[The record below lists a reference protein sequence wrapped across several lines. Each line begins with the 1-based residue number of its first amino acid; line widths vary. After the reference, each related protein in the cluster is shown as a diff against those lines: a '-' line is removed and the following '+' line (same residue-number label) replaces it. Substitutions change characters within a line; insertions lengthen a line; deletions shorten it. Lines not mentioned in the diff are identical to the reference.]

1 MSLSISS
8 SLTLFVL
15 SLSLHFSALFDSA
28 CHHLI
33 GGQALYKMMLMTAQ
47 QFFKVMVSENEI
59 SPPLS
64 LILSIWINPR
74 IIPVGWD
81 AHSHTGGNGCA
92 HGDKIFYWSV
102 WVMCPYCH
110 SPRELLYHANTTA
123 TSISSL
129 VSTISIRNN
138 LAVEINSFLS
148 ANW

>member
-1 MSLSISS
+1 MSSSISS

-33 GGQALYKMMLMTAQ
+33 GGQTLYKMMLMTAR

-81 AHSHTGGNGCA
+81 AHSYPGGNGCA
-92 HGDKIFYWSV
+92 HGDKIFYCPA

-110 SPRELLYHANTTA
+110 SHRELSYNANTTA
-123 TSISSL
+123 ANTSSL
-129 VSTISIRNN
+129 VSTNSIRNN
-138 LAVEINSFLS
+138 LAIEINSLLS
-148 ANW
+148 VNW

>member
-1 MSLSISS
+1 MSSSISS

-33 GGQALYKMMLMTAQ
+33 GGQTLYKMMLMTAR

-59 SPPLS
+59 YPPLS

-81 AHSHTGGNGCA
+81 AHSYPGGNGCA
-92 HGDKIFYWSV
+92 EIKYSTGQSESCAH
-102 WVMCPYCH
+102 
-110 SPRELLYHANTTA
+110 TA
-123 TSISSL
+123 TVIGNCYTMPILLPLIPVHLCPQTQSG
-129 VSTISIRNN
+129 TI
-138 LAVEINSFLS
+138 
-148 ANW
+148 WP